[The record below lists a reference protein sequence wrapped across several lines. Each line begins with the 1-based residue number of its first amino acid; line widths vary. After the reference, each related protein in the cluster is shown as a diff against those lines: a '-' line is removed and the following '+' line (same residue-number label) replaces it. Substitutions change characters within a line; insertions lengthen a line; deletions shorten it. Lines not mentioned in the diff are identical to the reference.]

1 MECQWLTYSLTS
13 ILFIVQFLQVEIEL
27 SQVMKVAVQYNK
39 MEDWSSHVELNSVHV
54 ADTQNSKVIDVE
66 LYYEG
71 WQSEVRSVTYG

>member
-1 MECQWLTYSLTS
+1 
-13 ILFIVQFLQVEIEL
+13 
-27 SQVMKVAVQYNK
+27 MKVAVQYNK